1 MANVD
6 AAVSRRSYAG
16 ERSRADDEAKLS
28 RHAHE
33 AYRLLQLGFVVA
45 PIVAGLDKFLHLLT
59 NWDKYV
65 APVVGRL
72 LPVSVH
78 AFMDVVGI
86 IEIAAGLLVLF
97 RPRVGAYVV
106 AAWLVGI
113 MINLIVTG
121 GYLDV
126 ALRDLG
132 LCLGALAL
140 ARLSLEQEKRTAP

>member
-1 MANVD
+1 MAHVD
-6 AAVSRRSYAG
+6 AAVSRHAYVSKATHV
-16 ERSRADDEAKLS
+16 DESAKLS

-33 AYRLLQLGFVVA
+33 AYRLLHVAFVVA
-45 PIVAGLDKFLHLLT
+45 PIVAGVDKFLHLLT

-65 APVVGRL
+65 APVVGHL

-97 RPRVGAYVV
+97 RPRIGAYVV

-113 MINLIVTG
+113 MINLVITG

-140 ARLSLEQEKRTAP
+140 ARLSLEQEK